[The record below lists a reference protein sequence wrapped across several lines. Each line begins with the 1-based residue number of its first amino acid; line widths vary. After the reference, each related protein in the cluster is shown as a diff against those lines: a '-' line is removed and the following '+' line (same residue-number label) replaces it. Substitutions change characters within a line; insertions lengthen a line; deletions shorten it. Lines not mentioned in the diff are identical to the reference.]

1 VIRALLFRLGDEH
14 NPAAVATFDGGHALV
29 ECDDPDLKLRLTTVL
44 NLPASA
50 AKTLEEIG
58 EELEP
63 GTEQHF
69 RAALSASTHLG
80 LRAVFEED

>member
-1 VIRALLFRLGDEH
+1 MRALLFALGGAAA
-14 NPAAVATFDGGHALV
+14 PVAVATLEDGRALV
-29 ECDDPDLKLRLTTVL
+29 ECDDPDLKLRLLTVL

-50 AKTLEEIG
+50 AKTLEEVG

-63 GTEQHF
+63 GSEEHF
-69 RAALSASTHLG
+69 RAALSAEAHLG